1 MPFLLCVICAH
12 AHAPAHVILRYVWFA
27 TTKFLKWIFSS
38 ELLFFF
44 LSANSNEEFIFV
56 EWNKKCII
64 FELLVKPSV
73 IVAIVVIFSVPI
85 LFNVR
90 KENDI
95 KMTAT
100 TIKHTEK
107 EEREKKI
114 NKICGRCAIFF
125 VLLLATL
132 FIIILIEPHTRG
144 QKKTHTHERER
155 VRGRDY

>member
-1 MPFLLCVICAH
+1 M
-12 AHAPAHVILRYVWFA
+12 
-27 TTKFLKWIFSS
+27 
-38 ELLFFF
+38 
-44 LSANSNEEFIFV
+44 
-56 EWNKKCII
+56 
-64 FELLVKPSV
+64 KPSV

-132 FIIILIEPHTRG
+132 FIIILIGPHTRG
-144 QKKTHTHERER
+144 QKKNTYTREREGERER
-155 VRGRDY
+155 LLIIFHGEQAFLGENKFEVKNK